1 MHVHERIKK
10 CSMQNRPLF
19 ASCMAV
25 LLLACPLLAQHEGT
39 QPPGWIEFRSF
50 QYHGEDSLTQSAKPN
65 AGQYRNPILAG
76 FYPDPSIVRVEED
89 YYLVNS
95 SFDWY
100 PGVPIFHSRDLV
112 NWEQIGHVLTRTEQ
126 LPLSDGGVSR
136 GIFAPVI
143 RFHNG
148 RYYMITTNV
157 SGMGNFYVT
166 ADNSAGPWSD
176 PVVLPEIQ
184 GIDPS
189 FFFDDDGKAYIVH
202 NGVAPDN
209 KPLYSGH
216 RALYLFP
223 FDISSGKVSGP
234 GKIIVNGGTDLAK
247 KPIWIE
253 GPHIFKRKGYYYLIA
268 AEGGT
273 AEQHSEV
280 VFRSRVVEG
289 PYEPYRGNPILTQRT
304 LSPSRPDPVTSTGH
318 ADFVETQKGEWWA
331 VFLGCEPYQDDNYNT
346 GRQTFMLPV
355 RWVHGWPVILGPDQI
370 VPRLVKRPK
379 LPAQAV
385 VAQPMTGP
393 LEWNADFTREQLP
406 YALNTLRTPTSKWWS
421 VDTGQGALFLEPR
434 PEDLDSKHDP
444 SLIAHRQ
451 QHARF
456 SSNVQM
462 QLGENDRP
470 SDAGLVVFQNEAHS
484 FFLGVHLSPEGVRT
498 VFLEKRNMDV
508 SQVASAN
515 LPANTHEI
523 SLKAQGA
530 GAVYTFFYR
539 AGTGAWIQLGADQ
552 DGTILSTKKA
562 GGFVGA
568 YIGMFARKTDT
579 LK

>member
-1 MHVHERIKK
+1 M
-10 CSMQNRPLF
+10 
-19 ASCMAV
+19 
-25 LLLACPLLAQHEGT
+25 
-39 QPPGWIEFRSF
+39 
-50 QYHGEDSLTQSAKPN
+50 
-65 AGQYRNPILAG
+65 
-76 FYPDPSIVRVEED
+76 
-89 YYLVNS
+89 
-95 SFDWY
+95 
-100 PGVPIFHSRDLV
+100 
-112 NWEQIGHVLTRTEQ
+112 
-126 LPLSDGGVSR
+126 
-136 GIFAPVI
+136 
-143 RFHNG
+143 
-148 RYYMITTNV
+148 
-157 SGMGNFYVT
+157 
-166 ADNSAGPWSD
+166 
-176 PVVLPEIQ
+176 
-184 GIDPS
+184 
-189 FFFDDDGKAYIVH
+189 
-202 NGVAPDN
+202 
-209 KPLYSGH
+209 
-216 RALYLFP
+216 
-223 FDISSGKVSGP
+223 
-234 GKIIVNGGTDLAK
+234 
-247 KPIWIE
+247 
-253 GPHIFKRKGYYYLIA
+253 
-268 AEGGT
+268 
-273 AEQHSEV
+273 
-280 VFRSRVVEG
+280 
-289 PYEPYRGNPILTQRT
+289 
-304 LSPSRPDPVTSTGH
+304 
-318 ADFVETQKGEWWA
+318 
-331 VFLGCEPYQDDNYNT
+331 
-346 GRQTFMLPV
+346 

-370 VPRLVKRPK
+370 VPRFVKRPK

-456 SSNVQM
+456 SSSVQM
-462 QLGENDRP
+462 QLGEDDRP